1 MTRLSVSAAIV
12 SPAANASASPSPERS
27 ITDPRILIFD
37 EATSALDY
45 ESERIIQENMRQIC
59 AGRTVFIVAHRLS
72 ALRQADR
79 IIALERG
86 RLVEDGEPRELMHR
100 GGQYAM
106 LCRAQ
111 AGLYEVR

>member
-1 MTRLSVSAAIV
+1 
-12 SPAANASASPSPERS
+12 
-27 ITDPRILIFD
+27 
-37 EATSALDY
+37 
-45 ESERIIQENMRQIC
+45 MRRIC

-86 RLVEDGEPRELMHR
+86 RLVEDGDPRELMHR
-100 GGQYAM
+100 GGRYAM

-111 AGLYEVR
+111 AELYEVK